1 MIKHFGDDVQ
11 CKIPTIF
18 RSESKRWVKQWRIEM
33 ENRRAEYSATATNTK
48 EARVNG
54 KKSYNTVEPPDGFS
68 KALKYAEPD
77 FYPNIMQLLIIRCVS
92 PISF

>member
-33 ENRRAEYSATATNTK
+33 ENRRAEYSTTATNTK

-54 KKSYNTVEPPDGFS
+54 KKS
-68 KALKYAEPD
+68 
-77 FYPNIMQLLIIRCVS
+77 
-92 PISF
+92 